1 MRALPLI
8 AVLFAAGWAANT
20 QASEFD
26 MRALTC
32 NDVDTARQAQTVAT
46 WLDGYLAAAS
56 GDTRTSDA
64 WIEAL
69 YAYVEAECRRNPKAT
84 IFSIVGA
91 KRR

>member
-1 MRALPLI
+1 MRVLPFI
-8 AVLFAAGWAANT
+8 AILFSVGLAAT
-20 QASEFD
+20 PQAFEFD

-32 NDVDTARQAQTVAT
+32 DDVNTTRQAETVAT